1 MNLLEPFLGILFKI
15 TLESVILF
23 FNLKMRNTLLEYDK
37 KYSIC
42 GF

>member
-1 MNLLEPFLGILFKI
+1 MNLLELVLGILFRI
-15 TLESVILF
+15 TLEEVILF
-23 FNLKMRNTLLEYDK
+23 FNVKMRNTLLEYDK